1 MMEKQLEKI
10 TSHLNKKLQRKIK
23 LLLIEKVKSNFSDDS
38 PFLQDKIENKIYKFY
53 KQGKFKFDINFN
65 HLISTLESQMITTK
79 ELQKILE
86 FKDENVNEFKD
97 EDVNEDKVEFKD
109 VVSITFGKIA
119 EHHVGMKQIK
129 SKNKNNIKYTLD
141 DFKRIKKKYE
151 DIGCKVEIIC
161 LNDSINVRAVKAYV
175 MVVRNAVNNIM
186 QKDNILIKYHK
197 ELTENV
203 IWDTQYYDIRRKRK
217 LNKLKRANMC
227 VDEVGEV
234 ADIDN
239 KIGTTHPWSK
249 FPILSKIKAF
259 IEESGGEKFKGLKG
273 EGNRYL
279 DGGVKKHGIGYH
291 GDVERPEGV
300 VCVRSGKNPSM
311 DMHFQWYQNS
321 ERIGEHVII
330 KLNAGD
336 IYYMCAKAGGAD
348 WRRRKVPT
356 LRHATGAPKIV
367 K

>member
-1 MMEKQLEKI
+1 
-10 TSHLNKKLQRKIK
+10 
-23 LLLIEKVKSNFSDDS
+23 
-38 PFLQDKIENKIYKFY
+38 
-53 KQGKFKFDINFN
+53 
-65 HLISTLESQMITTK
+65 
-79 ELQKILE
+79 
-86 FKDENVNEFKD
+86 
-97 EDVNEDKVEFKD
+97 
-109 VVSITFGKIA
+109 
-119 EHHVGMKQIK
+119 
-129 SKNKNNIKYTLD
+129 
-141 DFKRIKKKYE
+141 
-151 DIGCKVEIIC
+151 
-161 LNDSINVRAVKAYV
+161 
-175 MVVRNAVNNIM
+175 
-186 QKDNILIKYHK
+186 
-197 ELTENV
+197 
-203 IWDTQYYDIRRKRK
+203 
-217 LNKLKRANMC
+217 MC
-227 VDEVGEV
+227 VNEVGEV

-291 GDVERPEGV
+291 GDKERPEGV

-321 ERIGEHVII
+321 ERIGEHIII